1 MVELEF
7 DYESKKMILFAKL
20 TDNFGTI
27 INIYC
32 RKAHIDKNSVTFMAH
47 SIKIPENK
55 KIIDLMNQI
64 EKRDKK
70 IYIAVFPLYLNDNKK
85 VIVESK
91 EIICPKCFEQ
101 CRIQIKD
108 YNIELF
114 DCKNNHCSF
123 ISIDKFKESQKID
136 LTKIKCNI
144 CNN

>member
-1 MVELEF
+1 
-7 DYESKKMILFAKL
+7 
-20 TDNFGTI
+20 
-27 INIYC
+27 
-32 RKAHIDKNSVTFMAH
+32 
-47 SIKIPENK
+47 
-55 KIIDLMNQI
+55 MNQI

-114 DCKNNHCSF
+114 DCKNNHLTI

-144 CNN
+144 CNNKSMGNSFDHAFYY